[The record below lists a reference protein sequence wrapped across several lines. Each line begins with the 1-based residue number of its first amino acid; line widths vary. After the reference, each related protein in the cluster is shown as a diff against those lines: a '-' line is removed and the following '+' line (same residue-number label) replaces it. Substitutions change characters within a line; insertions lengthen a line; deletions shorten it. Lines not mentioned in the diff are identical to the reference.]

1 MQFPKSIKINQW
13 DLPANKLK
21 PPKVITFDAYN
32 TLYSTTLPV
41 MEQYCKIGLKYG
53 IEADPQHLT
62 VKFPKIFKDLR
73 ASHPNYGKYTN
84 LTPNEWWETLI
95 SNIFEPIKVP
105 KEMITEILK
114 TFEGFGAYTVYPDL
128 LEFLKNMRAAF
139 PGTIFGVVSNTDPIM
154 HTLIKNIGLAP
165 YFGTHVYLSYDLEVS
180 KPDPKI
186 FEHALSDIVTKNPEL
201 LENMSYEEL
210 KKRCWHI
217 GDERLNDMSGAS
229 NAGWNGVLIDRMNK
243 YKFLGKLSEEN
254 EREEYELYKD
264 KIDNNSQESWKL
276 SLFQTDAMQID
287 KRQFV
292 ISNFNTLSKM
302 FLS

>member
-1 MQFPKSIKINQW
+1 
-13 DLPANKLK
+13 
-21 PPKVITFDAYN
+21 
-32 TLYSTTLPV
+32 
-41 MEQYCKIGLKYG
+41 
-53 IEADPQHLT
+53 
-62 VKFPKIFKDLR
+62 
-73 ASHPNYGKYTN
+73 
-84 LTPNEWWETLI
+84 
-95 SNIFEPIKVP
+95 
-105 KEMITEILK
+105 MITEILK

-243 YKFLGKLSEEN
+243 YKLLGKLSEEN

-302 FLS
+302 FFS